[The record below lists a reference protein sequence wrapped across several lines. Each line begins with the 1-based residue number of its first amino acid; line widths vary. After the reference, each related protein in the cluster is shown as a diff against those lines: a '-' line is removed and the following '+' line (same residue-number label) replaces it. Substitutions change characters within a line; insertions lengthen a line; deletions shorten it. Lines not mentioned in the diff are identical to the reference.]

1 MTDPVQQPTE
11 MLARLGRHWGWLLAY
26 GILTLLAAIAVLAWP
41 GETLLVA
48 AVLFGFQLIV
58 SGIFRF
64 VTALSIDDQLAG
76 GARVLLALLGVLS
89 VIVGLWAVRHVLL
102 TLLALTVFLGIF
114 WVVNGF
120 IEIFTALSHRGLPQ
134 RGWTAVMGVL
144 SVLAGLVVLSYPG
157 LTLVGLATVLGVW
170 LAIFGVME
178 ITAAFRIR
186 GAGHSASRTSR
197 LRQRLTS

>member
-1 MTDPVQQPTE
+1 MSDPAQQPAD
-11 MLARLGRHWGWLLAY
+11 MIARLGRHWGWLLAY

-41 GETLLVA
+41 GETLLVL
-48 AVLFGFQLIV
+48 AVLFGIQLIV

-64 VTALSIDDQLAG
+64 VTALSIDDVG
-76 GARVLLALLGVLS
+76 GGTRVLLALLGVLS

-120 IEIFTALSHRGLPQ
+120 IEIFTALSHRGLPE
-134 RGWTAVMGVL
+134 RGWTAVMGLL
-144 SVLAGLVVLSYPG
+144 SVLAGIVVLSYPG
-157 LTLVGLATVLGVW
+157 LTLLGLAVVLGVW

-178 ITAAFRIR
+178 ITLAFRIR
-186 GAGHSASRTSR
+186 RAGHPATPARR
-197 LRQRLTS
+197 LRQRLTG

>member
-1 MTDPVQQPTE
+1 VTDPAQQPAD
-11 MLARLGRHWGWLLAY
+11 MIARLGRHWGWLLAY
-26 GILTLLAAIAVLAWP
+26 GILTLLAAVAVLAWP

-64 VTALSIDDQLAG
+64 VTALSIDDHLAG

-134 RGWTAVMGVL
+134 RGWTAIMGVL

-157 LTLVGLATVLGVW
+157 LSLLGLATVLGVW

-186 GAGHSASRTSR
+186 GAGHPATPARS
-197 LRQRLTS
+197 LRQRLTG

>member
-1 MTDPVQQPTE
+1 MTDPAQQPAD
-11 MLARLGRHWGWLLAY
+11 MIARLGRHWGWLLAY
-26 GILTLLAAIAVLAWP
+26 GILTVAAAIAVLAWP
-41 GETLLVA
+41 GETLLVP

-58 SGIFRF
+58 SGIYRF
-64 VTALSIDDQLAG
+64 VAAFSIDGEGG

-120 IEIFTALSHRGLPQ
+120 IEIFTALSHRGLPE

-157 LTLVGLATVLGVW
+157 LSLLGLATVLGVW

-178 ITAAFRIR
+178 IAAAFRIR
-186 GAGHSASRTSR
+186 RSGHPVTPARR
-197 LRQRLTS
+197 LRQRLPG

>member
-1 MTDPVQQPTE
+1 VTDPAQQPAD
-11 MLARLGRHWGWLLAY
+11 MIARLGRHWGWLLAY

-58 SGIFRF
+58 SGIYRF
-64 VTALSIDDQLAG
+64 VAAFSIDGESG

-120 IEIFTALSHRGLPQ
+120 IEIFTALSHRGLPE
-134 RGWTAVMGVL
+134 RGWTAVIGVL

-157 LTLVGLATVLGVW
+157 LSLLGLATVLGVW

-186 GAGHSASRTSR
+186 RSGHPATPARR
-197 LRQRLTS
+197 LRQRLTG